1 MGATQAPEA
10 TMATTVMVVVTVTV
24 TEANSDGPS
33 SVPGTVW
40 TASRPPRSMLT
51 VRLGSPSQNR
61 PLVILG
67 NTEAQRGLVTR
78 PQVSRLVRGRA
89 APRWPSPLSTSGPR
103 PSHCN
108 HLAPLHVAPVFTV

>member
-40 TASRPPRSMLT
+40 TASRPPRSVLT
-51 VRLGSPSQNR
+51 VRW
-61 PLVILG
+61 
-67 NTEAQRGLVTR
+67 EA
-78 PQVSRLVRGRA
+78 RLRIV
-89 APRWPSPLSTSGPR
+89 PLSYLGTLRHRG
-103 PSHCN
+103 
-108 HLAPLHVAPVFTV
+108 V